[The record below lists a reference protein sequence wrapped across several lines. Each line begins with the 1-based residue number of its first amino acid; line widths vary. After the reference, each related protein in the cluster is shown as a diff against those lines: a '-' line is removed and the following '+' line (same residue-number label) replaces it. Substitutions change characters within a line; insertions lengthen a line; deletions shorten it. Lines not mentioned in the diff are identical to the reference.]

1 MALFFD
7 QDWFDAK
14 LKSLSLSRDD
24 VASALR
30 LTREAVD
37 EMWKDQR
44 EMSPNDVVMLARLL
58 KAPADEVVT
67 RAGIATPVPHAPQSA
82 MPAGD
87 TSAVLKKLDEL
98 DQRMARIE
106 RAIADLQSMVIAT
119 RTPG

>member
-7 QDWFDAK
+7 QDWFDAR
-14 LKSLSLSRDD
+14 LKALSLSRDD
-24 VASALR
+24 VAASLR

-67 RAGIATPVPHAPQSA
+67 RAGIATPVPQNAGPQ
-82 MPAGD
+82 GD
-87 TSAVLKKLDEL
+87 TSAVLKKLEEL

-106 RAIADLQSMVIAT
+106 RALAELQSMVIAT
-119 RTPG
+119 RPLG

>member
-14 LKSLSLSRDD
+14 LAGLDLTRDD
-24 VASALR
+24 VAASLR

-67 RAGIATPVPHAPQSA
+67 RAGIATPAPLSA
-82 MPAGD
+82 SAAPAGD
-87 TSAVLKKLDEL
+87 ASAVLEKLEEL

-106 RAIADLQSMVIAT
+106 RALAELQSMVIAT
-119 RTPG
+119 RPLG